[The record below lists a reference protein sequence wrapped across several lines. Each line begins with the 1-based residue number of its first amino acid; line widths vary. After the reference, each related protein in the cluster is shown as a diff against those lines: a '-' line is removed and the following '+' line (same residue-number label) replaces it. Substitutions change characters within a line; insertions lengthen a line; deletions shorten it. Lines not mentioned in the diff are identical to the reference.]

1 MAAALITVALLHAG
15 TPPRLHAQ
23 CPDGTPPPCAATRAV
38 PARAPVPAATSVA
51 VLYFDNRSRDT
62 ADAYLAEQLTE
73 EVITR
78 LQRLPRLEVKSRY
91 ESRRVRDM
99 AAATPAL
106 LGRTLGVRWLVSGTV
121 QRSGTRILARVELT
135 QADRAVGVWSDRF
148 DRSSG
153 EVLDVIDEIARG
165 VATGVAGQ
173 LLPDEAARLAARPAV
188 DPVAYDL
195 YLRGRAAFSVGINE
209 EGLRTALRFFREAVA
224 RDSGFALAWAAIAD
238 AETWR
243 IDNYVSPR
251 DGYPRVRAAVDR
263 ALALDSNLAQAHA
276 VRFWPLV
283 HARDWAGAEAAA
295 RRAIAL
301 DPNAVEGHRNLTYL
315 LGSRGRFSDAVEEAQ
330 RTWMLDS
337 TSLLHGAV
345 LTIALTAAGRPRE
358 ALAVPRAAPWA
369 RAQAFLA
376 LGQPES
382 AVVLAGSSSEPWGAL
397 ALMRLGRPDDAR
409 RVADRIRARADSARA
424 QGHFLPWDEVAE
436 AYAAVG
442 DRDRAFEFLERADAE
457 GSTGSLVLLSYSQAF
472 APFRDD
478 PRYAAMLR
486 RLRLAP

>member
-1 MAAALITVALLHAG
+1 MLLHAG
-15 TPPRLHAQ
+15 TSARLHAQ
-23 CPDGTPPPCAATRAV
+23 CPDGTPPPCAA
-38 PARAPVPAATSVA
+38 ARASTPRTPVPAGTSVA

-91 ESRRVRDM
+91 ESRRVRDVQG
-99 AAATPAL
+99 ATPAS
-106 LGRTLGVRWLVSGTV
+106 LGRALNVRWLVSGTV
-121 QRSGTRILARVELT
+121 QRSGPRILARVELT
-135 QADRAVGVWSDRF
+135 QADRGVGVWSDRF

-153 EVLDVIDEIARG
+153 EVLDVIDDIARG

-173 LLPDEAARLAARPAV
+173 LLPDEAARLTARPAV
-188 DPVAYDL
+188 DPAAYDL
-195 YLRGRAAFSVGINE
+195 YLRGRAAFSAGINE
-209 EGLRTALRFFREAVA
+209 DGLRTALRYFRDAVA
-224 RDSGFALAWAAIAD
+224 RDSGFALAWAGIAD

-243 IDNYVSPR
+243 IDNFVSPR

-263 ALALDSNLAQAHA
+263 ALALDSSLAQAHA

-283 HARDWAGAEAAA
+283 HERDWAGAEAAA

-315 LGSRGRFSDAVEEAQ
+315 LESRGQFAEAVEEAQ

-337 TSLLHGAV
+337 TSLLHSWMLA
-345 LTIALTAAGRPRE
+345 LALTVAARPQE
-358 ALAVPRAAPWA
+358 ALAGPRAAPFA

-376 LGQPES
+376 LGRPES
-382 AVVLAGSSSEPWGAL
+382 VVAMTGSSDESWGAL
-397 ALMRLGRPDDAR
+397 ALMRVGRAEEAR
-409 RVADRIRARADSARA
+409 RVADRLRARTDSMRA
-424 QGHFLPWDEVAE
+424 QGRFLPWDAVAE
-436 AYAAVG
+436 TYAAVG

-457 GSTGSLVLLSYSQAF
+457 GSTGNLLSLSYSQAF
-472 APFRDD
+472 AQFRDD
-478 PRYAAMLR
+478 PRYAAMQR
-486 RLRLAP
+486 RLRLPP